1 VNQFNPSRLWPVLL
15 VLVTLLSGAAGVE
28 IYLKQRDPRV
38 LKLAIR
44 ASDTPEVNEEDS
56 EEGSAELA
64 FDKAA
69 PESELQAQAREA
81 GRRGDANKAIAL
93 LQQDLVARDSLQARA
108 ELGYWLLVAGR
119 PADAASELSRVVQT
133 RPDNE
138 YAQLNLGVALR
149 RTDDLQ
155 GALQAL
161 QTAVRLKP
169 AFGAARHSLGILLM
183 RMGKLDEAVEQ
194 LKAAASSGGNDAR
207 ARASVVLG
215 RAYLKSGK
223 GEEAQRT
230 FDRAIEW
237 APAVAEVRLGIGRA
251 YLSTGSKVHRG
262 EALRVLQQAAEI
274 APDLPQPHS
283 LLARAHAL
291 AGDKAAAKREY
302 ELTLQIDPG
311 YAYARRHLIRLALD
325 EQDLPRARLHAD
337 LLLQTE
343 DTAEHHFLAGMVAAD
358 SDRVEEARKHY
369 GSAIEKAGGRYPE
382 ALFNLGLLA
391 KNQKQYDE
399 AVAQY
404 KKALEQKPDYIEAAN
419 NMGLAL
425 AEMGNV
431 SDAVAAY
438 KRAISIDGK
447 YAAAWFN
454 LGNLKLDGGDHAGAI
469 EAFQRAIQLR
479 PGYKSALVNLG
490 VAFRQAGQLDN
501 AIATARKLTELEP
514 RYVRAWFNLG
524 VALGFAGRSQ
534 EARDAY
540 RHALDIDEEHW
551 PSLKNMAFVE
561 QRLGQLANAR
571 AGYEA
576 FLDHSPGDNEVRLAL
591 AGLFATQGDQA
602 GCFRQAQLVLNAEPN
617 HEQARQQLQKC
628 RKQ

>member
-1 VNQFNPSRLWPVLL
+1 MSQFNPSRLWPVLL
-15 VLVTLLSGAAGVE
+15 VLVSLLSGAAGVE

-38 LKLAIR
+38 INLAIR
-44 ASDTPEVNEEDS
+44 ASDTPQVSEDD
-56 EEGSAELA
+56 EEGSSELA

-69 PESELQAQAREA
+69 PESEMQAQAREA
-81 GRRGDANKAIAL
+81 GRRGDANKAITL
-93 LQQDLVARDSLQARA
+93 LQEDLAARDSLQARA
-108 ELGYWLLVAGR
+108 ELGYWLLIAGR
-119 PADAASELSRVVQT
+119 PADAAPELSRVVQA
-133 RPDNE
+133 RPDHE

-149 RTDDLQ
+149 RTGDLQ

-161 QTAVRLKP
+161 QAAVRLKP
-169 AFGAARHSLGILLM
+169 AFGAARHSLGVLLM

-194 LKAAASSGGNDAR
+194 LKAAAASGGNDSR
-207 ARASVVLG
+207 ARATVVLG

-223 GEEAQRT
+223 AEEARQA

-251 YLSTGSKVHRG
+251 YLSTGNKAHRA

-291 AGDKAAAKREY
+291 SGDNTAAKREY
-302 ELTLQIDPG
+302 ELTLQIDPS
-311 YAYARRHLIRLALD
+311 YSYARRHLIRLALD

-343 DTAEHHFLAGMVAAD
+343 ETAEHHFLAGMVAAD
-358 SDRVEEARKHY
+358 SERVDEARKHY
-369 GSAIEKAGGRYPE
+369 GLAIEKAGGRYPE

-391 KNQKQYDE
+391 KNQKQYGE

-404 KKALEQKPDYIEAAN
+404 KKALEQKPDYVEAAN
-419 NMGLAL
+419 NMGLAFTEQGNTAD
-425 AEMGNV
+425 AE
-431 SDAVAAY
+431 AAY
-438 KRAISIDGK
+438 RSAIAINGK

-454 LGNLKLDGGDHAGAI
+454 LGNLKLDGKDHSAAI
-469 EAFQRAIQLR
+469 DAFERALALR
-479 PGYKSALVNLG
+479 PGYKSALVNLA
-490 VAFRQAGQLDN
+490 VAFRQSGQLDN
-501 AIATARKLTELEP
+501 AIATSRQLTELEP
-514 RYVRAWFNLG
+514 RYVRAWYNLG
-524 VALGFAGRSQ
+524 VALGFAGRVQ

-540 RHALDIDEEHW
+540 RHALDIDDEHW
-551 PSLKNMAFVE
+551 PSLKNLAFAE

-576 FLDHSPGDNEVRLAL
+576 FLDHSPSDSEVRLAL
-591 AGLFATQGDQA
+591 AGLYASQGDRA
-602 GCFRQAQLVLNAEPN
+602 GCSKQAQLVLSAEPN

-628 RKQ
+628 KVQ